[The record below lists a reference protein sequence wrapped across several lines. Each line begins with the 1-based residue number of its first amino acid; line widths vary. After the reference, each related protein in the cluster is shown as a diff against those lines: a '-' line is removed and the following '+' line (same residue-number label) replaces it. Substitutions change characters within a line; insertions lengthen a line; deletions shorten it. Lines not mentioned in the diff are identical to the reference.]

1 MVLTCLT
8 IQRKPQSEDKILCV
22 LKYIN
27 CIPLDKQKSWQSQYI
42 RSCSSQGSFVRLHSE
57 RPGYFSHFLYLLSTS
72 DELQWN
78 SNYVPVISKTA
89 HPPPGQSPGI
99 WLALSSVPW
108 GIWPKMRPARW
119 GIWLSSQNA
128 CQRSETKGFRDSL
141 IQHASHVHG
150 SLLLSIPSGFSCC
163 CPFYIVISWTMP
175 LFKVRS
181 EDKLNKKF
189 VVAENFA
196 ELVSKCKRFCLYSFI
211 SWVTCLKGGGFDPLW
226 SSNGW
231 GIWPSILAT

>member
-1 MVLTCLT
+1 MYQS
-8 IQRKPQSEDKILCV
+8 IPKPP
-22 LKYIN
+22 
-27 CIPLDKQKSWQSQYI
+27 IP
-42 RSCSSQGSFVRLHSE
+42 
-57 RPGYFSHFLYLLSTS
+57 P
-72 DELQWN
+72 
-78 SNYVPVISKTA
+78 
-89 HPPPGQSPGI
+89 PPPGQSLGI

-141 IQHASHVHG
+141 IQHMSRVHG
-150 SLLLSIPSGFSCC
+150 SLLLSIPSGFFCC

-226 SSNGW
+226 SFNGW

>member
-1 MVLTCLT
+1 MASSLNAYFAHRELEIPPSKRKSYKNLQDAANIQWHRYIKKSNNFVTAWNQILKSTNDGTC
-8 IQRKPQSEDKILCV
+8 
-22 LKYIN
+22 N
-27 CIPLDKQKSWQSQYI
+27 
-42 RSCSSQGSFVRLHSE
+42 
-57 RPGYFSHFLYLLSTS
+57 
-72 DELQWN
+72 
-78 SNYVPVISKTA
+78 VPVNSKTA

-141 IQHASHVHG
+141 IQHVSRVHG
-150 SLLLSIPSGFSCC
+150 SLLLSIPSGFFYR